1 MSFLR
6 SKIVAV
12 SNSVKTIGLY
22 IAHKIPL
29 RSINGPLSASKPL
42 SKSLGVNSACPLKSA
57 DLAWLTQLRA
67 VFMAGF
73 MSDFFG
79 RNPFFIMLV
88 RHKKRDYSAG
98 QRAGLEPA
106 ALKDYAWF
114 L

>member
-1 MSFLR
+1 
-6 SKIVAV
+6 
-12 SNSVKTIGLY
+12 
-22 IAHKIPL
+22 
-29 RSINGPLSASKPL
+29 
-42 SKSLGVNSACPLKSA
+42 
-57 DLAWLTQLRA
+57 
-67 VFMAGF
+67 MAGF